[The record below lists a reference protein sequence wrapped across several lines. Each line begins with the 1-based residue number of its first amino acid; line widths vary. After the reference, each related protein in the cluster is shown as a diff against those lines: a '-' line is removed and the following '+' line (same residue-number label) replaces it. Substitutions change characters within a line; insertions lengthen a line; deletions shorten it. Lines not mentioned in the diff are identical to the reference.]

1 MNKLALATLLLLI
14 AFLVLVPD
22 DTSEPIGFYGG
33 TGFVKQISGSDAK
46 KLLKLGK
53 LIELDNDNWVKKC
66 SFEY

>member
-1 MNKLALATLLLLI
+1 MNKLALATILLLI

-22 DTSEPIGFYGG
+22 DTSEPIGFCDA
-33 TGFVKQISGSDAK
+33 TGVIKTISQADAK
-46 KLLKLGK
+46 KLLKIGK